1 MSIKQKVFNLIRD
14 DGQRSPA
21 NRIFSTA
28 ITVLII
34 VNIVMVVAELVFD
47 IPEAYHAV
55 FFIAEAVAVGVFTAE
70 YLMRIWTAN
79 LLYPK
84 VSTGAAVFKYVRSPM
99 AIIDMLAV
107 LPFYLPF
114 FPLNTTVLRALRL
127 LRLLRLVKLNRF
139 TDSKTAD
146 VVFSSVKEAIF
157 LADNQG
163 NFIGSNNAANTLFP
177 AAAKA
182 KKHAPLANIDGWPW
196 ELREFDPNTPPIRFI
211 VGVNYYQAA
220 VTPVL
225 DGEKLLRNIIIITDI
240 TETVKLEMAE
250 IERVKT
256 TVELINVMKNFGE
269 GNFDIELQT
278 YEGDWAWANDAFGS
292 LRKNFKDAITEFENL
307 AKYAGMGYFSMLASE
322 SGFKGNWADLA
333 RAMNNMVVCVE
344 KPLADIEHNVMNMAM
359 GNFTALP
366 GEYEGRFESVINA
379 CNRTND
385 AIKAYVNDIAH
396 VLGRVAKGDYTV
408 MAEKEY
414 IGEFAPVKTAIN
426 DLLAGLNKARK
437 EDADEHPA

>member
-139 TDSKTAD
+139 TDSKRRMWC
-146 VVFSSVKEAIF
+146 FR
-157 LADNQG
+157 L
-163 NFIGSNNAANTLFP
+163 
-177 AAAKA
+177 
-182 KKHAPLANIDGWPW
+182 
-196 ELREFDPNTPPIRFI
+196 
-211 VGVNYYQAA
+211 
-220 VTPVL
+220 
-225 DGEKLLRNIIIITDI
+225 
-240 TETVKLEMAE
+240 
-250 IERVKT
+250 
-256 TVELINVMKNFGE
+256 
-269 GNFDIELQT
+269 
-278 YEGDWAWANDAFGS
+278 
-292 LRKNFKDAITEFENL
+292 
-307 AKYAGMGYFSMLASE
+307 
-322 SGFKGNWADLA
+322 
-333 RAMNNMVVCVE
+333 
-344 KPLADIEHNVMNMAM
+344 
-359 GNFTALP
+359 
-366 GEYEGRFESVINA
+366 
-379 CNRTND
+379 
-385 AIKAYVNDIAH
+385 
-396 VLGRVAKGDYTV
+396 
-408 MAEKEY
+408 
-414 IGEFAPVKTAIN
+414 
-426 DLLAGLNKARK
+426 
-437 EDADEHPA
+437 